1 MCSQD
6 GYYHTLLDLCW
17 KLNPYNLYAK
27 PWKGNIS
34 IVWSVQNV
42 KECQKFHNFLF
53 VMTKSKELITNNKK

>member
-1 MCSQD
+1 MLHFLQS
-6 GYYHTLLDLCW
+6 LKELC
-17 KLNPYNLYAK
+17 AK

-53 VMTKSKELITNNKK
+53 VMAKSKGLITNNQK

>member
-1 MCSQD
+1 MLHFLQS
-6 GYYHTLLDLCW
+6 LKELC
-17 KLNPYNLYAK
+17 AK

-53 VMTKSKELITNNKK
+53 VMAKSKGLITNNKK